1 MKFKEQVSISMTKT
15 ILEEARKWAG
25 KEEIQTS
32 TYIQRAVDL
41 RNQWHERQEEKAL
54 KETNKLTIEEAKKL
68 VLKDL
73 EEECKNRT
81 WDKDLEATMKIAK
94 EMFNKQ

>member
-25 KEEIQTS
+25 REEIQTS

-54 KETNKLTIEEAKKL
+54 RETNKLTIEEAKKI

-73 EEECKNRT
+73 EIECQKRS
-81 WDKDLEATMKIAK
+81 WDKDMQQTMEIAK
-94 EMFNKQ
+94 EIFNKQ